1 MRSRGMALIAARQ
14 QAQRLRVRMG
24 IADDEVVD
32 VYDVIRRMG
41 VWLVFNKFEGLLGA
55 MSREGAGG
63 IIVNPDRPLGMQRY
77 TAAHEL
83 GHYVLH
89 SDLDASWDTT
99 AEVMGSTSIHEQE
112 AQAFASAFLMPRKL
126 VNLTLGRLHSP
137 DTSLD
142 ATTVYAVSRDIGV
155 SYEAMLV
162 QLAQMK
168 KITGVELHTLRKVKP
183 ATVKKRLGGTD
194 SRATVKQVWTV
205 DAQHDLSA
213 LTVNEGDE
221 IAVTLPENP
230 TTGYRWHSHPSG
242 LDLVDDQFFLGED
255 AAVGEGGTRRLVYQ
269 AHDAGP
275 VDQLVEERR
284 PFAPEDSVASLRL
297 QATVRMD
304 PVQEN
309 ALILAP
315 PLSTS

>member
-1 MRSRGMALIAARQ
+1 MALIAARQ
-14 QAQRLRVRMG
+14 QAQRLRVQMG

-41 VWLVFNKFEGLLGA
+41 IWLVFNEFKDLLGA

-63 IIVNPDRPLGMQRY
+63 IIINPARPLGMQRY

-89 SDLDASWDTT
+89 SDLDASWDTN
-99 AEVMGSTSIHEQE
+99 ADVMGSASIQEQE

-126 VNLTLGRLHSP
+126 VNVTLGRLRAP
-137 DTSLD
+137 GGPLD
-142 ATTVYAVSRDIGV
+142 ADTVYAASRDIGV

-162 QLAQMK
+162 QLAQMN
-168 KITGVELHTLRKVKP
+168 KITTVELQTLRKVKP

-194 SRATVKQVWTV
+194 GRLTAKQVWTV
-205 DAQHDLSA
+205 DAQRGVSELA
-213 LTVNEGDE
+213 VIEGDE
-221 IAVTLPENP
+221 IAVALPENP
-230 TTGYRWHSHPSG
+230 TTGFRWHSHPSG
-242 LDLVDDQFFLGED
+242 LDLVDDQFILRDD
-255 AAVGEGGTRRLVYQ
+255 AAVGEGGTRRLVYR
-269 AHDAGP
+269 AHDVGT
-275 VDQLVEERR
+275 VDQLIEERR
-284 PFAPEDSVASLRL
+284 PFAPDDSVASMRL
-297 QATVRMD
+297 HATVRLD

-315 PLSTS
+315 PMSAT

>member
-1 MRSRGMALIAARQ
+1 
-14 QAQRLRVRMG
+14 MG
-24 IADDEVVD
+24 IGDDEVVD

-41 VWLVFNKFEGLLGA
+41 IWLVFNKFEGLLGA
-55 MSREGAGG
+55 MSREGTGG
-63 IIVNPDRPLGMQRY
+63 IIINPDRPLGMQRY

-89 SDLDASWDTT
+89 SDLDTSWDTT
-99 AEVMGSTSIHEQE
+99 AEIMGSTSIHEQE

-126 VNLTLGRLHSP
+126 INLTLGRLHSP
-137 DTSLD
+137 GTPLD
-142 ATTVYAVSRDIGV
+142 ATTVYAASRDVGV

-162 QLAQMK
+162 HLAQMK
-168 KITGVELHTLRKVKP
+168 KLSAAEFHALRRVKP

-194 SRATVKQVWTV
+194 SRTTVNQVWTV
-205 DAQHDLSA
+205 DAQHGLSA

-242 LDLVDDQFFLGED
+242 LDLVDDQFLLRED

-269 AHDAGP
+269 AHEAGA
-275 VDQLVEERR
+275 VDQIVEERR
-284 PFAPEDSVASLRL
+284 PFNPDDSVASWRLR
-297 QATVRMD
+297 ATVRLD

-315 PLSTS
+315 PLSAS

>member
-1 MRSRGMALIAARQ
+1 
-14 QAQRLRVRMG
+14 MG
-24 IADDEVVD
+24 VADDEVVD

-41 VWLVFNKFEGLLGA
+41 VWLVFNEFTDLLGA

-63 IIVNPDRPLGMQRY
+63 IIINPARPLGMQRY

-99 AEVMGSTSIHEQE
+99 TEVMGSPSIHEQE

-126 VNLTLGRLHSP
+126 INLTLGRLHAPSAP
-137 DTSLD
+137 LD
-142 ATTVYAVSRDIGV
+142 ATTVYAASRDIEV

-168 KITGVELHTLRKVKP
+168 KITAEELLTLRKVKP

-194 SRATVKQVWTV
+194 SRATVKQVWTA
-205 DAQHDLSA
+205 DAQRGITA
-213 LTVNEGDE
+213 LTVNDGDE

-242 LDLVDDQFFLGED
+242 LDLVDDQFFLRDD
-255 AAVGEGGTRRLVYQ
+255 AAVGEGGTRRLVYR
-269 AHDAGP
+269 AHDAGT

-284 PFAPEDSVASLRL
+284 PFAPDDSIANMHLR
-297 QATVRMD
+297 ATVRMD

-315 PLSTS
+315 PLSAS